1 MTGLTS
7 GQAAFGGVAPTPGQS
22 PPDLITAQDRAKELI
37 DRTYR
42 TVLNRNPTQVGYDFY
57 LPKILSGEL
66 NANNIIPTLIGG
78 ATSGPDKEVAANYAI
93 QNPSAAQP
101 FTLQTG
107 AYGAPT
113 PTFLARNS
121 TVAGNT
127 AAGPAGVNQ
136 PTFAELVENVQRIGA
151 QVETLSPANQ
161 SFYDGGGG
169 DNAPGFGDP
178 SPSSGGPA

>member
-1 MTGLTS
+1 LRPAMSMTGLTS

-57 LPKILSGEL
+57 LPKILSGEF
-66 NANNIIPTLIGG
+66 NANNIIPALVGG
-78 ATSGPDKEVAANYAI
+78 ATSGPDKEIAANYAI

-113 PTFLARNS
+113 PTFLARPEK
-121 TVAGNT
+121 
-127 AAGPAGVNQ
+127 AARAVVLQGP
-136 PTFAELVENVQRIGA
+136 
-151 QVETLSPANQ
+151 
-161 SFYDGGGG
+161 
-169 DNAPGFGDP
+169 
-178 SPSSGGPA
+178 

>member
-1 MTGLTS
+1 MSMTGLTS

-113 PTFLARNS
+113 PTFF
-121 TVAGNT
+121 TPT
-127 AAGPAGVNQ
+127 PAK
-136 PTFAELVENVQRIGA
+136 T
-151 QVETLSPANQ
+151 TSPSESSKANANQ
-161 SFYDGGGG
+161 SFYGSGPGG
-169 DNAPGFGDP
+169 DGFSDGFGDP
-178 SPSSGGPA
+178 SPSSGGREAWKGLEILVMRQGEA